1 LSIINL
7 HKADKTSAGRPTVR
21 LKWSAVSDK
30 DAVRVAGQE
39 LLDRIADVMQRVDW
53 ASFLELADMLPRARR
68 TFVTGAGRSGLVAR
82 SFGMRLMHA
91 GLPAFV
97 PGETI
102 TPAAGEGDLLVAISC
117 TGQTGITD
125 YVARRARQLGAKV
138 VVLTAEPA
146 SPLAADADKV
156 VVIPAAAADIVL
168 RAAVFEHAASLCLDA
183 VFNVL
188 SERLK
193 LDMTAFRQ
201 RHANLE

>member
-1 LSIINL
+1 M
-7 HKADKTSAGRPTVR
+7 
-21 LKWSAVSDK
+21 SDK
-30 DAVRVAGQE
+30 DSVKVAGQD
-39 LLDRIADVMQRVDW
+39 LLARIADIIGKVDW
-53 ASFLELADMLPRARR
+53 LSFLELADMLPRARR
-68 TFVTGAGRSGLVAR
+68 TFVAGAGRSGLVAR

-91 GLPAFV
+91 GLPAYI

-102 TPAAGEGDLLVAISC
+102 TPATGEGDLLVAISC

-125 YVARRARQLGAKV
+125 YIAHRARGLGAKV
-138 VVLTAEPA
+138 VVLTSEPA
-146 SPLAADADKV
+146 SALAMTADKIV
-156 VVIPAAAADIVL
+156 TIPVAEPDIVL

-193 LDMTAFRQ
+193 LDLGEFRK

>member
-1 LSIINL
+1 M
-7 HKADKTSAGRPTVR
+7 
-21 LKWSAVSDK
+21 SDR
-30 DAVRVAGQE
+30 DAVRVAGQD
-39 LLDRIADVMQRVDW
+39 LLTRIAAVMDKADW
-53 ASFLELADMLPRARR
+53 KGLLELADLLPRARR

-102 TPAAGEGDLLVAISC
+102 TPAAGNGDLLVAISC
-117 TGQTGITD
+117 TGATGITD
-125 YVARRARQLGAKV
+125 YIAQRARQLGAKV
-138 VVLTAEPA
+138 VALTAEPQSA
-146 SPLAADADKV
+146 LACKADKV
-156 VVIPAAAADIVL
+156 VVIPASEDDIVL

-188 SERLK
+188 SDRLR
-193 LDMTAFRQ
+193 LDMDEFRQ

>member
-1 LSIINL
+1 
-7 HKADKTSAGRPTVR
+7 
-21 LKWSAVSDK
+21 VSDK

>member
-1 LSIINL
+1 M
-7 HKADKTSAGRPTVR
+7 
-21 LKWSAVSDK
+21 SDR
-30 DAVRVAGQE
+30 DTVRVAGQD
-39 LLDRIADVMQRVDW
+39 LLKRIAAVMDQADW
-53 ASFLELADMLPRARR
+53 KGLLELADMLPRAGR

-102 TPAAGEGDLLVAISC
+102 TPAARSGDLLVAISC
-117 TGQTGITD
+117 TGATGITE
-125 YVARRARQLGAKV
+125 YIAYRARQLGATV
-138 VVLTAEPA
+138 VVLTADPA
-146 SPLAADADKV
+146 SPLASKADKV
-156 VVIPAAAADIVL
+156 VVVPAREDDIVL
-168 RAAVFEHAASLCLDA
+168 RAAVFEHATSLCLDA

-201 RHANLE
+201 HHANLE

>member
-1 LSIINL
+1 MHEPDAL
-7 HKADKTSAGRPTVR
+7 KQAGR
-21 LKWSAVSDK
+21 
-30 DAVRVAGQE
+30 E
-39 LLDRIADVMQRVDW
+39 LLTQITAVMDTVDW

-91 GLPAFV
+91 GLPTFI

-102 TPAAGEGDLLVAISC
+102 TPPAGASDLLVAISC
-117 TGQTGITD
+117 TGRTGITD
-125 YVARRARQLGAKV
+125 YFARRGRQLGAKV
-138 VVLTAEPA
+138 VALTSDGA
-146 SPLAADADKV
+146 SPLARDADKV
-156 VVIPAAAADIVL
+156 VLIPTSLQNIVL

-193 LDMTAFRQ
+193 LDQQQFQA